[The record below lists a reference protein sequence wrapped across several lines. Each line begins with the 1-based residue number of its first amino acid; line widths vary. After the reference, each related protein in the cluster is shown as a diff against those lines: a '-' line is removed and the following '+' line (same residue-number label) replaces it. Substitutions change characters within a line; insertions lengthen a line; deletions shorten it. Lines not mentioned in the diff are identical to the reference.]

1 MVQNLIYT
9 FALDCSFVYYKD
21 TAKGSLSSQMEHLP
35 LLISLITYPLFP
47 QNICKRPVEENICVE
62 KLTTI

>member
-21 TAKGSLSSQMEHLP
+21 TAKGSLSWSLSSNGASAVTYLSHNIPP
-35 LLISLITYPLFP
+35 LSSKYM
-47 QNICKRPVEENICVE
+47 
-62 KLTTI
+62 